1 MILRLALVLLIT
13 PSTFAASL
21 VSSVA
26 ASLKSRGDAPV
37 ITMSVCG
44 AGRAS
49 PAVVC
54 EALGLSSGSGC
65 TLVDAPTPLALLD
78 SSDEGADGATAA
90 AAADVL
96 ALEVRFADLVERT
109 AHGLGQLQPLLQRSV
124 RLRDLRPQPKL
135 LLLTVTDYDA
145 SAVSEAEVQAFAQAQ
160 IEELVS
166 ALSLPAE
173 EPALTA
179 ADLLQLHC
187 FFLPSKTASPDGYES
202 ALSKLGDAL
211 TNDASSSYL
220 LSDSKWM
227 QQASKVVATVGQAA
241 ERAPAAPPSASPAE
255 GQAAY
260 QCGLLA
266 EAAARG
272 FQKGAS
278 ALRKAADG
286 TLVRACLTLSSLA
299 PFKLSIV
306 AISRSPSP
314 FLLVFAQLP
323 DFGDQASALVND
335 AVARFDAD
343 AATFKGVAPV
353 GAARSALA
361 EQLQRALYGPF
372 RKQLAVLQR
381 MTLSKFRAKVSAT
394 KPSADIEAQ
403 LKILLDEAKAA
414 FDTSAKSLLP
424 PGVRWTY
431 SYERQSVLE
440 SMADTAK
447 SHVETLQV
455 QGLYLSTKNNN
466 LPIDFA
472 AHWLLPHPF
481 GRDSRYDPSRRT
493 TCRRTSR
500 RRRR

>member
-90 AAADVL
+90 AAAGVL

-255 GQAAY
+255 VHAAY

-266 EAAARG
+266 EAAARE

-286 TLVRACLTLSSLA
+286 TLVRAAPHAASSLA
-299 PFKLSIV
+299 PLKLSIV
-306 AISRSPSP
+306 SPFPAHPLLFFLCLRSSPTLETRRPPSSTTPSRASTPTRPRSKASHPSAPRAPPSPSSC
-314 FLLVFAQLP
+314 
-323 DFGDQASALVND
+323 SARYT
-335 AVARFDAD
+335 A
-343 AATFKGVAPV
+343 
-353 GAARSALA
+353 
-361 EQLQRALYGPF
+361 
-372 RKQLAVLQR
+372 
-381 MTLSKFRAKVSAT
+381 
-394 KPSADIEAQ
+394 PSA
-403 LKILLDEAKAA
+403 
-414 FDTSAKSLLP
+414 SS
-424 PGVRWTY
+424 
-431 SYERQSVLE
+431 
-440 SMADTAK
+440 
-447 SHVETLQV
+447 
-455 QGLYLSTKNNN
+455 
-466 LPIDFA
+466 
-472 AHWLLPHPF
+472 
-481 GRDSRYDPSRRT
+481 SRCS
-493 TCRRTSR
+493 SG
-500 RRRR
+500 

>member
-255 GQAAY
+255 VHAAY

-266 EAAARG
+266 EAAARE

-286 TLVRACLTLSSLA
+286 TLVRVTA
-299 PFKLSIV
+299 
-306 AISRSPSP
+306 SRL
-314 FLLVFAQLP
+314 FF
-323 DFGDQASALVND
+323 
-335 AVARFDAD
+335 
-343 AATFKGVAPV
+343 
-353 GAARSALA
+353 
-361 EQLQRALYGPF
+361 
-372 RKQLAVLQR
+372 
-381 MTLSKFRAKVSAT
+381 
-394 KPSADIEAQ
+394 
-403 LKILLDEAKAA
+403 
-414 FDTSAKSLLP
+414 
-424 PGVRWTY
+424 
-431 SYERQSVLE
+431 
-440 SMADTAK
+440 
-447 SHVETLQV
+447 
-455 QGLYLSTKNNN
+455 
-466 LPIDFA
+466 
-472 AHWLLPHPF
+472 
-481 GRDSRYDPSRRT
+481 SRPL
-493 TCRRTSR
+493 
-500 RRRR
+500 